1 MRQPRDHQPANGW
14 RVGAAPPNPLKHL
27 ESRLDRL
34 PLHEIDIPLDHM
46 LETRPTRCQRSLEV
60 LHHLFGLCSN
70 VALPNDR
77 PGCVDGVLPADI
89 NSFYRADDDYHVA
102 KGGFPSQTVGAVIF
116 APPTVARGL

>member
-1 MRQPRDHQPANGW
+1 
-14 RVGAAPPNPLKHL
+14 GAAPPNPLKHL

-89 NSFYRADDDYHVA
+89 NSFYRAGDDDHVA
-102 KGGFPSQTVGAVIF
+102 KGGVLWQTVGVEILNH
-116 APPTVARGL
+116 PSLG